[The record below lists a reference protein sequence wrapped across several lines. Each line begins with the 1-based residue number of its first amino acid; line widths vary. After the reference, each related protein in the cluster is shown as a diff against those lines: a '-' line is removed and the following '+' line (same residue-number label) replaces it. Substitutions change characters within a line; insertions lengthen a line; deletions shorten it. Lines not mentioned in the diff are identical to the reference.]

1 MRSLIGTAAL
11 ALILAGC
18 GGGDETAANGSA
30 GAGGGTMAAI
40 PAPNGDWTQT
50 VSETPEGGFRM
61 GNSDAPVKLVEY
73 GSLGCHVC
81 ADFSTEGG
89 EVLTNDYVK
98 TGRVSWEFRPYLL
111 FPTDPGPSMLLRCQG
126 AGPFFALSEQLY
138 ADQKS
143 WMGKLQALPP
153 EQIQQIQSMPPQQGV
168 AAFVQA
174 SGLDQYFRER
184 GMPQAKIDSC
194 LADPAGLAKLTEI
207 TALGNKDGVQGTPTF
222 LINGE
227 VANVANWA
235 SLKPKLDAALR

>member
-1 MRSLIGTAAL
+1 MKALIGTAAL

-18 GGGDETAANGSA
+18 GGSDETAANGSGGAAA
-30 GAGGGTMAAI
+30 GTAAAI

-61 GNSDAPVKLVEY
+61 GNPDAPVKLLEY
-73 GSLGCHVC
+73 GSMGCHVC
-81 ADFSTEGG
+81 ADFSTEGHAA
-89 EVLTNDYVK
+89 LTNDYVK

-111 FPTDPGPSMLLRCQG
+111 FPTDLGVSMLLRCQG

-153 EQIQQIQSMPPQQGV
+153 EQIQQIQSLPPQQ
-168 AAFVQA
+168 AAADFVQA

-194 LADPAGLAKLTEI
+194 LADPAGLTKLTEI
-207 TALGNKDGVQGTPTF
+207 AARANEEGLQGTPTF
-222 LINGE
+222 FINGE
-227 VANVANWA
+227 IANVANWTG
-235 SLKPKLDAALR
+235 LKPKLDAALR